1 MKLTPRHKIIGSL
14 GLTALALGILA
25 SLVVWPSIQEIH
37 SLNSQIDQQR
47 LQLEELY
54 QKGRNI
60 KKTLEE
66 YRAIKPTLT
75 SLDRVFVKRGQELAF
90 ITTLESVAH
99 ETGVTQELKQN
110 TAPSPEGNSTLS
122 LQLQLSGTLEHIL
135 AYLSRLE
142 ALDYYVNIDLVRLS
156 RSGNQDGNPT
166 LSAIF
171 LATTY
176 LTP

>member
-1 MKLTPRHKIIGSL
+1 MKLTPRHKIIGSI
-14 GLTALALGILA
+14 GLTTLALGVLGA
-25 SLVVWPSIQEIH
+25 LVVWPSVQEIQT
-37 SLNSQIDQQR
+37 LNSQIDQQR

-66 YRAIKPTLT
+66 YHAIKPTLGA
-75 SLDRVFVKRGQELAF
+75 LDQVYVKHGQELAF
-90 ITTLESVAH
+90 ITTLEGVASDA
-99 ETGVTQELKQN
+99 GVTQELSQSSTPN
-110 TAPSPEGNSTLS
+110 ADTNSLS
-122 LQLQLSGTLEHIL
+122 LQLKVGGTLQQIL
-135 AYLSRLE
+135 TYLTKVE

-156 RSGNQDGNPT
+156 RSGDQTNNPN

-176 LTP
+176 VEP